1 MNGETIPA
9 YFIIG
14 NEAWIGYALLVL
26 LLAYALVLWLAPS
39 RSKALQDL
47 ARKHNF
53 RFDPIMSRKELGI
66 QGTTFDLGLPA
77 ENCMR
82 GMAFGQETIV
92 FDKTMPLEPA
102 DQGKSDSIT
111 CERTIVGFRIAP
123 DLQVRNRSITKPG
136 EWHVEK
142 TGEWVF
148 LYGRTGLVR
157 PRQMEAYVEQARKWY
172 ERAVEKQS

>member
-9 YFIIG
+9 FLVIG
-14 NEAWIGYALLVL
+14 NESWIGYALLAL

-39 RSKALQDL
+39 RAKALQDL

-53 RFDPIMSRKELGI
+53 RFEPIMSRKELGI
-66 QGTTFDLGLPA
+66 EGTTFDLGLPA

-92 FDKTMPLEPA
+92 FDKTMPIESGTEAP
-102 DQGKSDSIT
+102 SDSIT
-111 CERTIVGFRIAP
+111 CERTIVGFRVAP
-123 DLQVRNRSITKPG
+123 DLKVRNRSIAKPG
-136 EWHVEK
+136 DWHVEK
-142 TGEWVF
+142 MGEWVF

-172 ERAVEKQS
+172 EKSAEKNS